1 MTHSS
6 AAIATSCRCAQATS
20 RHHSRSY
27 EQTYS
32 HQFEHRQM
40 IDLMQN
46 DGEFEGTAIAN
57 ELVHTCLPARARPMD
72 CSRLCVQRRQ
82 SLSYKHAVPRFTPRY
97 EFKALKKNSKI
108 AHSYAFENRRAALC
122 VSAPT
127 KKRPYPLPPRPRI
140 RGASPKYFPLFRQKE
155 FYEVCTF
162 KINHM
167 RRLN

>member
-6 AAIATSCRCAQATS
+6 AGTGTLCRCAQATS
-20 RHHSRSY
+20 RRPSRSY

-57 ELVHTCLPARARPMD
+57 ELAHTCTPARMRPMD
-72 CSRLCVQRRQ
+72 CSPTCARPSQHSQTPAMLSKMLSKYWVIF
-82 SLSYKHAVPRFTPRY
+82 LSYRNKAIYFIKTLVHPTVVP
-97 EFKALKKNSKI
+97 
-108 AHSYAFENRRAALC
+108 ALC

-140 RGASPKYFPLFRQKE
+140 RGASPKYSPLFRQKE
-155 FYEVCTF
+155 FCDE
-162 KINHM
+162 H
-167 RRLN
+167 